1 MHHGDVSPTIAKG
14 LLALRERIVDS
25 KIPSSK
31 LDETLNFAVWNI
43 REFGKKARLPES
55 IHYIAEILGQFDLIA
70 LVELRNDL
78 TDLGKVLPILGPSW
92 NVVYSDSQEDSGGN
106 HERLAFLYDSR
117 AVTFNGLAAEIDAP
131 RAKKGEEYLAGQSF
145 WRAPYMCS
153 FRAGNFDFIA
163 LAQHARWGKGTDGR
177 ERELRA
183 LADWIKDHFDQKW
196 AEDHDLIVG
205 GDFNV
210 PKVGDK
216 LYQAL
221 TSQGLKQPKPLAKL
235 TNGDKVIGGT
245 NLEKSA
251 RYDQILYLPT
261 MDDRLALTGGTLDFF
276 VDDKH
281 IEELYPGRKLTR
293 QAFSFQLSDHLPLW
307 VQLDTDIDG
316 RRLDQIVQAG
326 GKK

>member
-1 MHHGDVSPTIAKG
+1 MNHGDVSPTIAKG
-14 LLALRERIVDS
+14 LLALRERIVAS
-25 KIPSSK
+25 KIRSSK
-31 LDETLNFAVWNI
+31 IDETMTFAVWNI
-43 REFGKKARLPES
+43 REFGKKARLTES

-70 LVELRNDL
+70 LVELRDDL

-92 NVVYSDSQEDSGGN
+92 HVVYSDSQQDSGGN
-106 HERLAFLYDSR
+106 SERLAFLYDTR

-131 RAKKGEEYLAGQSF
+131 RAKEGEEYLAKQSF

-153 FRAGNFDFIA
+153 FRSGNFDFIA
-163 LAQHARWGKGTDGR
+163 IAQHARWGKGTKGR

-183 LADWIKDHFDQKW
+183 LADWIKDHFGEKW
-196 AEDHDLIVG
+196 AEDHDLLVG

-210 PKVGDK
+210 PKVGDD
-216 LYQAL
+216 LYKAL
-221 TSQGLKQPKPLAKL
+221 TSQGLKQPRSLAKL
-235 TNGDKVIGGT
+235 TAGDKVLGGT
-245 NLEKSA
+245 NLGKSA
-251 RYDQILYLPT
+251 RYDQILYLPA
-261 MDDRLALTGGTLDFF
+261 MDDRRVLAGGTLDFF
-276 VDDKH
+276 VNDAH

-316 RRLDQIVQAG
+316 WRLDQIVQAG